1 MNYRIFVE
9 KREDFRVEAQNL
21 MNDLKENVGIESL
34 DFLRILNI
42 YDVFNLSKE
51 DLKKMEKIVFSE
63 VNVDRV
69 YNSLEEVFSVVENR
83 ENIH

>member
-83 ENIH
+83 

>member
-9 KREDFRVEAQNL
+9 KKEDFRVEAQNL
-21 MNDLKENVGIESL
+21 MNDLRENVGIESL

-51 DLKKMEKIVFSE
+51 ELEKWKKLFFPK
-63 VNVDRV
+63 
-69 YNSLEEVFSVVENR
+69 
-83 ENIH
+83 

>member
-9 KREDFRVEAQNL
+9 KKEDFRVEAQNL
-21 MNDLKENVGIESL
+21 MNDLRENVGIESL

-51 DLKKMEKIVFSE
+51 ELEKMEKIV
-63 VNVDRV
+63 
-69 YNSLEEVFSVVENR
+69 
-83 ENIH
+83 IHWKKYLLL

>member
-9 KREDFRVEAQNL
+9 KKEDFRVEAQNL
-21 MNDLKENVGIESL
+21 MNDLRENVGIESL

-51 DLKKMEKIVFSE
+51 ELEKMEKSIFCS
-63 VNVDRV
+63 RK
-69 YNSLEEVFSVVENR
+69 
-83 ENIH
+83 